1 MPNFCLSSFISPIHN
16 LYWTRVSKLDN
27 LFLRQTWISHQILIL
42 TNTILPADFPPF
54 PFQLQ
59 QDIRSTFKT
68 IQVKNT
74 GCFSVHPGI
83 VLYIQYRPARTS
95 KESKQ
100 TLWYETPLTQAP
112 SCILAIFYRVRG
124 GVCIPLAASMLW
136 YVTPGHILQHASDS
150 CQHSLLLK

>member
-1 MPNFCLSSFISPIHN
+1 MPNFCLSSFISPVHS
-16 LYWTRVSKLDN
+16 LCWPRVSKLDN

-54 PFQLQ
+54 SFQLQ
-59 QDIRSTFKT
+59 ENIRSMFKT

-100 TLWYETPLTQAP
+100 TLWYETPLTTITFLHIGYFLQGERR
-112 SCILAIFYRVRG
+112 SMYSSGSSYVM
-124 GVCIPLAASMLW
+124 VCDTWA
-136 YVTPGHILQHASDS
+136 
-150 CQHSLLLK
+150 HSSACL